1 MQTWYRG
8 DVIFS
13 TGRAHGARRRNVGHR
28 LAGVSLLCALGLS
41 GCGKQPP
48 VPAPVP
54 APPAPVTTTNVS
66 VAISD
71 GSDQLVQ
78 TPEGVF
84 VLNQP
89 AAFNVFFS
97 NPAPA
102 LILFYARTSVPCVM
116 MSALLSRTA
125 TNYLERVRFG
135 RVDLSDTNSTVLEA
149 QCAVRAVPTLI
160 FVRNGR
166 EQHRLVGKTAR
177 DRLEYMIERKLLS
190 P

>member
-8 DVIFS
+8 NVSFS
-13 TGRAHGARRRNVGHR
+13 TGRTHGVRRRN
-28 LAGVSLLCALGLS
+28 AGRGRVCLVSLLCALGLG
-41 GCGKQPP
+41 GCGKKT
-48 VPAPVP
+48 PAPAPAP
-54 APPAPVTTTNVS
+54 APPAATNVS
-66 VAISD
+66 VVIADES
-71 GSDQLVQ
+71 SQLAQ

-89 AAFNVFFS
+89 ASFNLFFS

-102 LILFYARTSVPCVM
+102 IILFYSHTSVPCVM
-116 MSALLSRTA
+116 MSALLARMA

-135 RVDLSDTNSTVLEA
+135 RVDLSDTNTAVMEA

-160 FVRNGR
+160 FVRDGR

-177 DRLEYMIERKLLS
+177 DRLDFMIERKLLK

>member
-1 MQTWYRG
+1 M
-8 DVIFS
+8 IFS
-13 TGRAHGARRRNVGHR
+13 TGRAHGARRRNVWR
-28 LAGVSLLCALGLS
+28 SRIVGVSLLCALCLS
-41 GCGKQPP
+41 GCGKKP
-48 VPAPVP
+48 PAPEP
-54 APPAPVTTTNVS
+54 APPITTNIGLVK
-66 VAISD
+66 SD
-71 GSDQLVQ
+71 GADRFVQ

-89 AAFNVFFS
+89 ASFNLFFS

-102 LILFYARTSVPCVM
+102 LILFYSRTSVPCVM

-125 TNYLERVRFG
+125 TNYLARVRFG
-135 RVDLSDTNSTVLEA
+135 RVDLSDTNSAVLEA
-149 QCAVRAVPTLI
+149 QCAVRAVPTLL

-177 DRLEYMIERKLLS
+177 DRLDYMIERKLLT

>member
-8 DVIFS
+8 DVIFG
-13 TGRAHGARRRNVGHR
+13 TGKAHGARRRNVGPSR
-28 LAGVSLLCALGLS
+28 VFLVCLLCALGLG
-41 GCGKQPP
+41 GCGKKTP
-48 VPAPVP
+48 VPAP
-54 APPAPVTTTNVS
+54 APPAPPATTNVS

-89 AAFNVFFS
+89 ASFNLFFS

-102 LILFYARTSVPCVM
+102 IVLFYSRTSVPCVM

-125 TNYLERVRFG
+125 TNYLARVRFG
-135 RVDLSDTNSTVLEA
+135 RVDLSDTNSAVLEA

-160 FVRNGR
+160 FVRDGR

-177 DRLEYMIERKLLS
+177 DRLDFMIERKLLK

>member
-1 MQTWYRG
+1 M
-8 DVIFS
+8 
-13 TGRAHGARRRNVGHR
+13 
-28 LAGVSLLCALGLS
+28 
-41 GCGKQPP
+41 
-48 VPAPVP
+48 P
-54 APPAPVTTTNVS
+54 APPITNVAVVASNES
-66 VAISD
+66 VR
-71 GSDQLVQ
+71 LVQ
-78 TPEGVF
+78 TPEGLF

-89 AAFNVFFS
+89 AAFNLFFS

-102 LILFYARTSVPCVM
+102 IILFYSRTSVPCVM

-125 TNYLERVRFG
+125 TNYLARVRFG
-135 RVDLSDTNSTVLEA
+135 RVDLSDTNSAVLEA

-177 DRLEYMIERKLLS
+177 DRLDYMIERKLLT